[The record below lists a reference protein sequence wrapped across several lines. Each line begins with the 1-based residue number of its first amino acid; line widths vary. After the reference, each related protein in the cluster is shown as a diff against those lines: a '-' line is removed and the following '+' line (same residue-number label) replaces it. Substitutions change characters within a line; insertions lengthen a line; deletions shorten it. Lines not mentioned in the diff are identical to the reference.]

1 MKNKKSSAHEL
12 NAAKL
17 ARLWNVGTD
26 TSENDNKADSIQR
39 RSELLRDWLE
49 STLPHDPDL
58 EKLLPVVLMRLFRE
72 LKPFT
77 GETFGSLLKD
87 PETDIST
94 IKKIKDFSRKMV
106 ESAKSE
112 AEHDAAAVIYYAAI
126 ASALVFHDQ
135 RITSFS
141 HTKLRDS
148 FAEMIQNTWLTSDL
162 VKLFVEAQKLCK
174 EKVKD
179 KTEKD

>member
-1 MKNKKSSAHEL
+1 MKNKKSTAHGL
-12 NAAKL
+12 STDKL
-17 ARLWNVGTD
+17 ARLWNVGAD
-26 TSENDNKADSIQR
+26 TSEKDSKADPIQR

-49 STLPHDPDL
+49 STLPRDPELD
-58 EKLLPVVLMRLFRE
+58 KLLPVVLMRLFRE

-112 AEHDAAAVIYYAAI
+112 SEHDAAAVIYYAAI

-141 HTKLRDS
+141 HTKLKDS
-148 FAEMIQNTWLTSDL
+148 FAEMIKNTWLTSDL
-162 VKLFVEAQKLCK
+162 VKLFVDAQKLCRKREK
-174 EKVKD
+174 EQN
-179 KTEKD
+179 